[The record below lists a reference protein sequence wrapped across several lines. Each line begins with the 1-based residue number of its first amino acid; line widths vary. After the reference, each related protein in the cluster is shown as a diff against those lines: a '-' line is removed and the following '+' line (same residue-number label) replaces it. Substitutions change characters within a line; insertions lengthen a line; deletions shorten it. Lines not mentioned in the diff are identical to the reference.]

1 LLEITT
7 KLSQMT
13 TTQEIPKKSFVIK
26 DPVHGYIRI
35 AAHERIVVD
44 HPITQRLR
52 RITQTGLAEF
62 IFPEARTSRFAHSLG
77 AMHLASRF
85 VINCL
90 INAREDDALA
100 FFESIQTLD
109 FFKNFQI
116 KLSDLDSLLLTDP
129 KAGVGGGGLLA
140 ADSSFRE
147 VKLRSTDHKRLLA
160 LVEAAVRLAAL
171 FHDLGHMPFSHDFEY
186 ALRDY
191 VGKKK
196 RANLLTLSGLTGLFP
211 GQPHETVGHK
221 LAQLVFQVLVENANL
236 DPATRAAFAFARD
249 ILNVEEHY
257 DDVPRPRVTA
267 QGWLHSLVDGQ
278 LDVDRADYLLRD
290 GRALG
295 LEFASYDLERLIV
308 NLVMS
313 HDEDLGFVTAVDERG
328 FSALESYC
336 LSRSR
341 SNQVLVRH
349 HKSAQLAAALRYASV
364 EALDAASA
372 QIFLQDL
379 ATLGESKPLS
389 IENAEALLKRFA
401 TYDDPWW
408 TGVLRS
414 IDKENSDELLGLSLG
429 LVLRRQRTFHSLWK
443 RKGDLSDKLLADL
456 NKQAGLAK
464 SEPERFE
471 TSRRELQDK
480 QKTLLVLHTF
490 NPYSMRAGGGL
501 RDSILLVKTRNGL
514 RSASAL
520 SPLIRSLDSAWQED
534 IHLHAFAPM
543 SSTLSAEDLLKALS
557 RKVQKAASK
566 KKKKKKKAKKN
577 KKASKS
583 RK

>member
-1 LLEITT
+1 
-7 KLSQMT
+7 MT
-13 TTQEIPKKSFVIK
+13 TSRDIPTKSFVIR

-62 IFPEARTSRFAHSLG
+62 VFPEARTSRFAHSLG

-85 VINCL
+85 VVHCL
-90 INAREDDALA
+90 VNAREDNALK
-100 FFESIQTLD
+100 FFDSIQSLD

-116 KLSDLDSLLLTDP
+116 KLSDLESLLQFDP

-147 VKLRSTDHKRLLA
+147 TKLRTTEHKQLLA

-186 ALRDY
+186 ALQDY
-191 VGKKK
+191 IGKKK
-196 RANLLTLSGLTGLFP
+196 RANLPTLSGLTGLFP
-211 GQPHETVGHK
+211 GPPHEKVGHQ
-221 LAQLVFQVLVENANL
+221 LAQLVFQVLVEHANL
-236 DPATRAAFAFARD
+236 NPATRAAFAFARD

-257 DDVPRPRVTA
+257 DEVRRPLVSPR
-267 QGWLHSLVDGQ
+267 GWLHSLVDGQ

-295 LEFASYDLERLIV
+295 LEFASYDLERLAV

-313 HDEDLGFVTAVDERG
+313 YDDELGFVTAVDERG
-328 FSALESYC
+328 FSSLESYC
-336 LSRSR
+336 LSRAR

-364 EALDAASA
+364 EALDSASA
-372 QIFLQDL
+372 QTFLQDL
-379 ATLGESKPLS
+379 ATLGESKQLS

-414 IDKENSDELLGLSLG
+414 INGKQSDELLSLSLG
-429 LVLRRQRTFHSLWK
+429 LVLHRERTFRSLWK
-443 RKGDLSDKLLADL
+443 RKGDLSDKLLDDL
-456 NKQAGLAK
+456 NKQGGLAK

-471 TSRRELQDK
+471 TRRRELQDK

-490 NPYSMRAGGGL
+490 KPYSIRAGGDL
-501 RDSILLVKTRNGL
+501 RESILLVKTRNGL
-514 RSASAL
+514 RSASLL
-520 SPLIRSLDSAWQED
+520 SPVIRSLDSAWQED
-534 IHLHAFAPM
+534 IHLHAFAPLANAL
-543 SSTLSAEDLLKALS
+543 TPEELLKALS
-557 RKVQKAASK
+557 GRDRKAGANT
-566 KKKKKKKAKKN
+566 KKKKKKAR
-577 KKASKS
+577 KS

>member
-1 LLEITT
+1 MAAIREVPT
-7 KLSQMT
+7 
-13 TTQEIPKKSFVIK
+13 KSFVIK
-26 DPVHGYIRI
+26 DPVHGYLRI

-62 IFPEARTSRFAHSLG
+62 VFPEARTSRFAHSLG

-85 VINCL
+85 VVQCL
-90 INAREDDALA
+90 VNAREDNALK
-100 FFESIQTLD
+100 FFESVQSLD

-116 KLSDLDSLLLTDP
+116 KPSDLESLLHPDP
-129 KAGVGGGGLLA
+129 RVGVGGGGLLA

-147 VKLRSTDHKRLLA
+147 PKLRTVEHKQLLA
-160 LVEAAVRLAAL
+160 LVEASVRLAAL

-186 ALRDY
+186 ALQDY
-191 VGKKK
+191 IGKKK
-196 RANLLTLSGLTGLFP
+196 RANFPILPGLTGLFP
-211 GQPHETVGHK
+211 GPPHEKVGHQ

-249 ILNVEEHY
+249 ILNVEERY
-257 DDVPRPRVTA
+257 DEVPRPSVSA
-267 QGWLHSLVDGQ
+267 KGWLHSLVDGQ

-295 LEFASYDLERLIV
+295 LEFASYDLERLVV

-313 HDEDLGFVTAVDERG
+313 YDEDLGFVTVVDERG

-336 LSRSR
+336 LSRAR

-364 EALDAASA
+364 EALDSTSA
-372 QIFLQDL
+372 QTFLQDL
-379 ATLGESKPLS
+379 ATLGESKQLA
-389 IENAEALLKRFA
+389 IENAETLLKRFA
-401 TYDDPWW
+401 LYDDPWW
-408 TGVLRS
+408 MGVLRS
-414 IDKENSDELLGLSLG
+414 IDREQTDELLSLSLG
-429 LVLRRQRTFHSLWK
+429 LVLRRERTFRSLWK

-456 NKQAGLAK
+456 NKQVALAK

-471 TSRRELQDK
+471 TSRRALQDT

-490 NPYSMRAGGGL
+490 TPYSVRAGGDL
-501 RDSILLVKTRNGL
+501 RRSVLLVKTRNGL
-514 RSASAL
+514 RPASEL
-520 SPLIRSLDSAWQED
+520 SPVIRSLESAWQED
-534 IHLHAFAPM
+534 IHLHVFAPM
-543 SSTLSAEDLLKALS
+543 SNVLTAEELLNALS
-557 RKVQKAASK
+557 GKSKKAKAHRK
-566 KKKKKKKAKKN
+566 KKKKKRKKARGGGK
-577 KKASKS
+577 
-583 RK
+583 

>member
-1 LLEITT
+1 
-7 KLSQMT
+7 MT
-13 TTQEIPKKSFVIK
+13 ATQEIPKKSFVIK

-62 IFPEARTSRFAHSLG
+62 VFPEARTSRFAHSLG

-85 VINCL
+85 VIHC
-90 INAREDDALA
+90 IVNAREENALK
-100 FFESIQTLD
+100 FFDNIQDLE

-147 VKLRSTDHKRLLA
+147 AKLHTTDHKRLLA

-186 ALRDY
+186 ALQDY

-196 RANLLTLSGLTGLFP
+196 RANLPTLPGLTALFP
-211 GQPHETVGHK
+211 GPPHEKVGHE
-221 LAQLVFQVLVENANL
+221 LAQLVFQVLVENADL

-257 DDVPRPRVTA
+257 DDVPSPRVTA
-267 QGWLHSLVDGQ
+267 KGWLHSLVDGQ

-295 LEFASYDLERLIV
+295 LDFASYDLERLVV

-313 HDEDLGFVTAVDERG
+313 YDEDLGFVTAVDERG

-349 HKSAQLAAALRYASV
+349 HKSAQLAAALRHASV
-364 EALDAASA
+364 EALDATAA
-372 QIFLQDL
+372 QTFLQDL
-379 ATLGESKPLS
+379 ATLGESKQLS
-389 IENAEALLKRFA
+389 IENAEELLKRFA

-443 RKGDLSDKLLADL
+443 RKGDLNDKLLADL

-464 SEPERFE
+464 SQPERFE
-471 TSRRELQDK
+471 TRRRELQDN
-480 QKTLLVLHTF
+480 QKALLVLHTF
-490 NPYSMRAGGGL
+490 KPYSIRAGGDL
-501 RDSILLVKTRNGL
+501 QHSILLVKTRNGL
-514 RSASAL
+514 RPASAL

-543 SSTLSAEDLLKALS
+543 GTHLSAEELLKALS
-557 RKVQKAASK
+557 GKARNASLKNK
-566 KKKKKKKAKKN
+566 KKKKKKKARR
-577 KKASKS
+577 S
-583 RK
+583 